1 MTDHSPADADMV
13 SKRPRRALAPSR
25 GGRPWTFYVL
35 ATLFTLYVI
44 ALYGPMICIYILS
57 FQDVRGGL
65 VFPMRGT
72 SLHWF
77 VDLFT
82 QVRTGD
88 VKGAFNRSIR
98 LAVVVTVITVVVSFM
113 SGLAFRKRFAG
124 DSVVFYLM
132 IGSLVA
138 PGLVLGIGVGLI
150 CNVLG
155 IETSW
160 YIDRARRAIVL
171 DAAVRRAG
179 DVRRDVPAQQRLGRG
194 GTGSRRQRLADDI
207 PRHRPDPG
215 AGPRRGR
222 PVRFHAV
229 L

>member
-1 MTDHSPADADMV
+1 M
-13 SKRPRRALAPSR
+13 APSS

-98 LAVVVTVITVVVSFM
+98 LAVVVTVITVVISFM
-113 SGLAFRKRFAG
+113 SGMAFRRRFPG
-124 DSVVFYLM
+124 DSMVFC
-132 IGSLVA
+132 SDDRQ
-138 PGLVLGIGVGLI
+138 PGRAGPRARHRRRTI
-150 CNVLG
+150 CNVIG
-155 IETSW
+155 IETCW
-160 YIDRARRAIVL
+160 YTRRSARNC
-171 DAAVRRAG
+171 
-179 DVRRDVPAQQRLGRG
+179 PGRCR
-194 GTGSRRQRLADDI
+194 SACW
-207 PRHRPDPG
+207 
-215 AGPRRGR
+215 
-222 PVRFHAV
+222 
-229 L
+229 